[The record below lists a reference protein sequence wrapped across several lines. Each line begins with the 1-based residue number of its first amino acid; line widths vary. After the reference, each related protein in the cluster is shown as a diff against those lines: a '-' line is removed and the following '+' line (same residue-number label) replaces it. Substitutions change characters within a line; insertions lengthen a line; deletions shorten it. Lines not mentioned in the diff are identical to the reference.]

1 MEGFDSKYANFPDW
15 INGITHEIWEERG
28 IDKLLYLYSDDI
40 PVRSPSSI
48 VIGNKVVI
56 EATKAT
62 LSEFP
67 DRQLLGEDVI
77 WSGSPETGMLSSH
90 RIISTASHLGDGS
103 FGKATGKKITFRT
116 IADCHAINNQINDE
130 WLIRDQ
136 GSMARQ
142 LVMLPKDFARNQ
154 INNEGGFENCN
165 QPFSDS
171 MDKVGP
177 YTGKGNNNE
186 WGEKAVAILNQIMSG
201 KDSVIRTQYDRGCHL
216 EYPGG
221 VCGHSYDDAEEFWDG
236 LRSSMPSAIFTVE
249 HQIGREDEHLPPR
262 AAVRWK
268 LKGKHDGYGIFGE
281 PTGTDLYVMGV
292 THIEFGPWGLR
303 REYTLFDETAIWK
316 QIIIKTG

>member
-116 IADCHAINNQINDE
+116 IADCHAINNQINDQ
-130 WLIRDQ
+130 IKNQTDQ
-136 GSMARQ
+136 I
-142 LVMLPKDFARNQ
+142 KNQ
-154 INNEGGFENCN
+154 INDQINDSDPINHSFNSIKDHMVLWPSGLWRLPVKQMRKLIKGSN
-165 QPFSDS
+165 PF
-171 MDKVGP
+171 
-177 YTGKGNNNE
+177 
-186 WGEKAVAILNQIMSG
+186 
-201 KDSVIRTQYDRGCHL
+201 
-216 EYPGG
+216 
-221 VCGHSYDDAEEFWDG
+221 
-236 LRSSMPSAIFTVE
+236 
-249 HQIGREDEHLPPR
+249 
-262 AAVRWK
+262 
-268 LKGKHDGYGIFGE
+268 GI
-281 PTGTDLYVMGV
+281 
-292 THIEFGPWGLR
+292 I
-303 REYTLFDETAIWK
+303 
-316 QIIIKTG
+316 

>member
-142 LVMLPKDFARNQ
+142 LEMLPKDFARNQ